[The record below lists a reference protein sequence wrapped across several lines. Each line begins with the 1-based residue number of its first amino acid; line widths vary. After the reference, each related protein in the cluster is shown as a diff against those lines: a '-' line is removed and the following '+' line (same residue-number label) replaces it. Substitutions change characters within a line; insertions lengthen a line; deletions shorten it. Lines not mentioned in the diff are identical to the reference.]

1 MDEIIKIDTIDQY
14 NKLYGLETMHPLVGI
29 VDLKKATNRPNHIR
43 INMGFYSL
51 FLKHTKCG
59 DLNTVKNNMIIRKE
73 QLLVLHQDRL

>member
-51 FLKHTKCG
+51 FLKHTK
-59 DLNTVKNNMIIRKE
+59 
-73 QLLVLHQDRL
+73 